1 MEAMFTKLRMVAIV
15 FLMLFVVKD
24 TFAVGALFSRPRF
37 STTEYQKMWIK
48 SLSTK
53 VDIQEQIAVTTVDQV
68 FNNELNTSVEAIYIF
83 PLPENATITKLVYW
97 VNGKRYEAA
106 IRERQQAINDYNQKL
121 RQWLDPALLEYL
133 GNNLFRLSIVPIDAN
148 SDVRTEITYV
158 EPLKYDLGLVTYNF
172 KMNTLGLS
180 SKPLQT
186 VSVNLDAKTQYSF
199 KKFYSPSHE
208 NSTATKIE
216 KISDNHYTLFYGD
229 ENFYPDK
236 DLTIAMQFQ
245 RDSVNFSVLTYSPT
259 PEDSIGTESYYAIWI
274 TPPDQISNDEV
285 IPKDIVFTADV
296 SSSME
301 GQRIAQ
307 VKEALNT
314 FLDLLNPGDKFN
326 IITFGTFVDKFQPD
340 LVEASAN
347 NIQDA
352 KNFVT
357 QLYALGMTNID
368 EALTTSLQQSYE
380 DTTSNDLVFLTD
392 GMPTWGETNGD
403 SIIVHSQN
411 ANKKDVRVFSFG
423 VGDEI
428 SQSLLTNLSAQNHGY
443 AKFITSDDSI
453 ALVVNDHFKR
463 ISKPVLTDINITT
476 GGLEPWDIYPKTVND
491 LFWGSQVMEVGMYNK
506 TGSYDVALRGK
517 IKGKDF
523 EFTKHI
529 NFSDTASTNRFV
541 PRLWAKTK
549 IDHILSLIAI
559 YGETQELVDQII
571 ELSLK
576 YQIITPYTSFYVDP
590 NPTEVKDKKEL
601 PDKFNLAQNY
611 PNPFNPVTFI
621 RYTLPDNKANYQVII
636 KVYNSLGQLITTL
649 VNEEK
654 SPGTYQVLWNG
665 KDSNGKVVTSGVYFY
680 TIRAGDYYQIKKM
693 LLLK

>member
-403 SIIVHSQN
+403 SIIVHSR
-411 ANKKDVRVFSFG
+411 KC
-423 VGDEI
+423 
-428 SQSLLTNLSAQNHGY
+428 
-443 AKFITSDDSI
+443 
-453 ALVVNDHFKR
+453 
-463 ISKPVLTDINITT
+463 
-476 GGLEPWDIYPKTVND
+476 
-491 LFWGSQVMEVGMYNK
+491 
-506 TGSYDVALRGK
+506 
-517 IKGKDF
+517 
-523 EFTKHI
+523 
-529 NFSDTASTNRFV
+529 
-541 PRLWAKTK
+541 
-549 IDHILSLIAI
+549 
-559 YGETQELVDQII
+559 
-571 ELSLK
+571 
-576 YQIITPYTSFYVDP
+576 
-590 NPTEVKDKKEL
+590 
-601 PDKFNLAQNY
+601 
-611 PNPFNPVTFI
+611 
-621 RYTLPDNKANYQVII
+621 
-636 KVYNSLGQLITTL
+636 
-649 VNEEK
+649 
-654 SPGTYQVLWNG
+654 
-665 KDSNGKVVTSGVYFY
+665 
-680 TIRAGDYYQIKKM
+680 
-693 LLLK
+693 